1 MKVHAIRFAWFLGL
15 VAMAGLSTP
24 ATSADPELQE
34 ITGYREWRRLTD
46 NPIAVNNPSFAA

>member
-1 MKVHAIRFAWFLGL
+1 MKVHAIRFVWLLSL